1 VIRWLGEFFDEVAHE
16 LRLIWRMFLQPSTW
30 IVIAVLAAFGVVMF
44 FGMRIALRYD
54 GLMHLLGVQLRHCR
68 TLSNPQYLGLMYM
81 LFFFAIAMVYCL
93 GNLAN
98 YLGERGK
105 GRYGRE
111 SRRLAVHALLGGI
124 AALLVGG
131 GATAILAY
139 WC

>member
-1 VIRWLGEFFDEVAHE
+1 
-16 LRLIWRMFLQPSTW
+16 M
-30 IVIAVLAAFGVVMF
+30 LAAFGVVMF